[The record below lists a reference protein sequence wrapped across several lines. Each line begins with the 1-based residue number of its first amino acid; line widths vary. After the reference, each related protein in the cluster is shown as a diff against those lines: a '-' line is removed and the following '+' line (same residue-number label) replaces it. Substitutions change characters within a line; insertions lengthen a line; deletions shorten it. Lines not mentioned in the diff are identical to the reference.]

1 VTSSPPPAAPAAEAE
16 ATHPVRGA
24 RFALIALALLWPTQ
38 LLSLV
43 GMLTGNAQASVAI
56 HFQTTHIAWFI
67 LSTALVSTL
76 LTPFVIKAAD
86 LYGKRQVMIAIT
98 LLGLAGD
105 IIAASAGNYA
115 MMLIGRSIAGFYGPI
130 GALTYATVREVLPP
144 KQAATASSIVG
155 SGVAFVA
162 IGGPF
167 LTGWVLDDY
176 GFRGVLWSIVA
187 ATAIGLLLIL
197 FFVPKT
203 HYRDPSAR
211 MDWIGGLLLGGG
223 LTALTYG
230 IGQGSDWGWTSAGTL
245 GCVIGGLA
253 AIALFVVSQKHI
265 AQPLVH
271 LTMLG
276 RRKVW
281 TVILATAL
289 TGGALFGTGIISS
302 LLVLYPAIPT
312 ISDGLGMTATHAAVI
327 GLPASILILAVG
339 FGTGVLLRKVDARLP
354 LILGGLI
361 STVGYLAQAAYHYTN
376 AELIWW
382 GNLFAIGF
390 GMIVAV
396 IPILIMQA
404 VSAEEQAIA
413 SGIQW
418 MSIGVVTT
426 LVTTLTYVI
435 LARDGKVLEGTQFYL
450 DQGYK
455 NAFYFAAGPVFLGT
469 LAGLLIPRLK
479 PDADVEAA

>member
-1 VTSSPPPAAPAAEAE
+1 MTSSLTPAAAEAE
-16 ATHPVRGA
+16 SPVRGS
-24 RFALIALALLWPTQ
+24 RFALVVLALLWPTQ

-43 GMLTGNAQASVAI
+43 GMLTGNAQAAVAI
-56 HFQTTHIAWFI
+56 HFQTTQIAWFI
-67 LSTALVSTL
+67 LSTALVGTL
-76 LTPFVIKAAD
+76 LTPFVVKAAD

-98 LLGLAGD
+98 LLGLVGD
-105 IIAASAGNYA
+105 VIAASAGSYW

-130 GALTYATVREVLPP
+130 GALTYATIREVLPP
-144 KQAATASSIVG
+144 KQAGTASSIVG

-167 LTGWVLDDY
+167 LTGWVLDGY

-197 FFVPKT
+197 FVVPKT
-203 HYRDPSAR
+203 HYRDSSAR

-230 IGQGSDWGWTSAGTL
+230 IGQGADWGWTSAGTL
-245 GCVIGGLA
+245 GCIIGGLVTV
-253 AIALFVVSQKHI
+253 ALFVVSQKRI
-265 AQPLVH
+265 AQPLVQ
-271 LTMLG
+271 LTMLS

-281 TVILATAL
+281 TVILASAL

-302 LLVLYPAIPT
+302 LLVLYPKIPT

-327 GLPASILILAVG
+327 GLPASFLILAVG
-339 FGTGVLLRKVDARLP
+339 FGMGMLLRKVDARLP
-354 LILGGLI
+354 MILGGLI
-361 STVGYLAQAAYHYTN
+361 CTVGYLLQAAYHYTD

-382 GNLFAIGF
+382 GALFAIGF
-390 GMIVAV
+390 GMVVSV
-396 IPILIMQA
+396 IPVLIMRA
-404 VSAEEQAIA
+404 VSPEEQAIA

-418 MSIGVVTT
+418 MSIGVVTA

-435 LARDGKVLEGTQFYL
+435 LARDGKVFQGTLFYL

-455 NAFYFAAGPVFLGT
+455 NGFYFAAGVVVLGT
-469 LAGLLIPRLK
+469 LAALLIPRLK
-479 PDADVEAA
+479 PDTDVEAA